1 MKRIIML
8 IAVMITFF
16 MTKGET
22 YSYRFS
28 STPLPKAIQQIL
40 SDHPGLDINFI
51 YNELENYSTNSTVN
65 TENAYD
71 ALRHT
76 IGLNPVTVVKVKN
89 TYYVEALQHGRYIY
103 KGNVIGS
110 DNEPVIA
117 ATVMLLTP
125 KDSTVITYGI
135 TDQSGNFSIPCD
147 QPGVIGKL
155 SCIGY
160 KTTYERF
167 NTFAVGSI
175 IMEEQAVS
183 LGTVTVEADNAQ
195 LFADKSIYR
204 PSEAQKKA
212 SMSGSD
218 LLNHMAIPQLG
229 IISGNSIVTNGGK
242 PVAVFIDYLPATEK
256 DLQAMRVSDV
266 KRVEYLEYPSDP
278 RLQGSAYVINFIMQ
292 QYEYGGYAK
301 LYGTGSFLNGHTEQG
316 IANIR
321 MQYKRMTYDL
331 MGSAYDHGT
340 NHSGEEMKETF
351 RIPQEDGSINRFVRR
366 SETTESKQKRENYYL
381 IFRATYNSDKVQASS
396 LINTNLDRQPNTVQ
410 NGIVRYFPEIA
421 PNSEFNSTS
430 SKFSKFISYDG
441 YYFFSLPKSNSLTFT
456 PKYSLSHTEQ
466 NSSYLE
472 QGYSSIRNSATDNT
486 NKLSADLKL
495 KHDLGRFGSLL
506 AYVKGSYQ
514 YNRTL
519 YSGTANALD
528 RAKATRLGLGVNYE
542 FSFNKVRSH
551 IGFGW
556 DWDKLQFVQNT
567 DGRNAPSFDMSV
579 HYVPNRKHSIS
590 AIFQMESWLPSPN
603 FKSVQIITA
612 SPFLKYTGNP
622 NLTTAKSYDFDFNY
636 TWVPNNNYSLSA
648 YGWGWIVKDR
658 YAYDYEPDGQG
669 VIRTIKQPMGSYAQG
684 MYGIKGT
691 ARLLDRS
698 IVLTGNLSQLF
709 NHNGRPYNV
718 NHFHLYYTLQMFYY
732 LKNWNFGLTY
742 VSTVGT
748 WDGMMNGIWQRD
760 KDNYYLNVGWSN
772 SNWKLSAMIRNIAR
786 WNWKSSQRIMN
797 SEFYS
802 TDETLINGNYH
813 ATIKFTATYT
823 FGFGKKVKRD
833 NEPQASGSAS
843 SGILKK

>member
-1 MKRIIML
+1 MWRIIT
-8 IAVMITFF
+8 IFAAVMTFL
-16 MTKGET
+16 MSDAET
-22 YSYRFS
+22 FSYRFN
-28 STPLPKAIQQIL
+28 STPLTKAIREIME
-40 SDHPGLDINFI
+40 DHPELDINFI
-51 YNELENYSTNSTVN
+51 YNELENYRTSEIVN
-65 TENAYD
+65 ADNAYN
-71 ALRHT
+71 ALRQT
-76 IGLNPVTVVKVKN
+76 IGLNPVTVTKARN

-103 KGNVIGS
+103 TGKIIGS
-110 DNEPVIA
+110 DNEPVVA
-117 ATVMLLTP
+117 ATIMLLTP
-125 KDSTVITYGI
+125 KDSTVLTYGI
-135 TDQSGNFSIPCD
+135 SDTEGQFSIPCD
-147 QPGVIGKL
+147 RKGVLGKL
-155 SCIGY
+155 TCLGY
-160 KTTYERF
+160 KPKIELF
-167 NTFAVGSI
+167 NKFSLGTI
-175 IMEEQAVS
+175 LMEEQAIS

-195 LFADKSIYR
+195 LYSDKSIYR
-204 PSEAQKKA
+204 PSETQKKA
-212 SMSGSD
+212 SISGSD
-218 LLNHMAIPQLG
+218 LLNRMAIPQLG
-229 IISGNSIVTNGGK
+229 VISGNSIVTNGGK

-278 RLQGSAYVINFIMQ
+278 RLQGSAYVVNFIMQ

-301 LYGTGSFLNGHTEQG
+301 FYGTGSLLNGHTEQG
-316 IANIR
+316 IANVR

-331 MGSAYDHGT
+331 MGSAYDNGI

-351 RIPQEDGSINRFVRR
+351 RLPQEDGSLKQFIRK
-366 SETTESKQKRENYYL
+366 SETTGSQQERGNYYL

-396 LINTNLDRQPNTVQ
+396 LINTNLDRQPTTVQ
-410 NGIVRYFPEIA
+410 NGFVSYSPEIA
-421 PNSEFNSTS
+421 PNSEYNSSS

-441 YYFFSLPKSNSLTFT
+441 YYFFNLPKSNSFIFN

-472 QGYSSIRNSATDNT
+472 EGYSSIRNSATDNT
-486 NKLSADLKL
+486 NKLSADIKL
-495 KHDLGRFGSLL
+495 KHDFGKFGSIL
-506 AYVKGSYQ
+506 AYAKGSYQ

-519 YSGTANALD
+519 YSGTADALD
-528 RAKATRLGLGVNYE
+528 RTKATRLGTGVNYE
-542 FSFNKVRSH
+542 FSFNNLRSH

-556 DWDKLQFVQNT
+556 DWDKLRFGQET
-567 DGRNAPSFDMSV
+567 DRRNAPSFDVSL
-579 HYVPNRKHSIS
+579 HYMPDRKHSVS
-590 AIFQMESWLPSPN
+590 VIFQMESWLPSPN
-603 FKSVQIITA
+603 FKSDQIITA

-648 YGWGWIVKDR
+648 YGWGWIINDR

-669 VIRTIKQPMGSYAQG
+669 VIRTIKQPMGAYAQG
-684 MYGIKGT
+684 IYGIKGT

-698 IVLTGNLSQLF
+698 VVLTGNLSQLF

-732 LKNWNFGLTY
+732 LKNWNFGITY
-742 VSTVGT
+742 VSPIGT

-760 KDNYYLNVGWSN
+760 KDNYYLNLGWSD
-772 SNWKLSAMIRNIAR
+772 SNWRFSAMIRNIAR

-802 TDETLINGNYH
+802 TDETLINGSHH
-813 ATIKFTATYT
+813 ATIKFTVTYT

-843 SGILKK
+843 SGILK

>member
-1 MKRIIML
+1 MLRIIT
-8 IAVMITFF
+8 IIAAVMTFL
-16 MTKGET
+16 MTYAET
-22 YSYRFS
+22 FSYRFN
-28 STPLPKAIQQIL
+28 STPLPKAIREIME
-40 SDHPGLDINFI
+40 DHPDLDINFI
-51 YNELENYSTNSTVN
+51 YNELETYKTSATVN
-65 TENAYD
+65 TKDAYE
-71 ALRHT
+71 ALRQT
-76 IGLNPVTVVKVKN
+76 IGLNPVTVTKARN
-89 TYYVEALQHGRYIY
+89 TYYVEALQHGKYIY
-103 KGNVIGS
+103 TGKILGS
-110 DNEPVIA
+110 DNEPVVA
-117 ATVMLLTP
+117 ATIMLLAP
-125 KDSTVITYGI
+125 KDSTVLTYGI
-135 TDQSGNFSIPCD
+135 SDTEGRFTIPCD
-147 QPGVIGKL
+147 LKGVLGKMTCL
-155 SCIGY
+155 GY
-160 KTTYERF
+160 KPKIESF
-167 NTFAVGSI
+167 NKFSLGTI
-175 IMEEQAVS
+175 LMEEQAVS
-183 LGTVTVEADNAQ
+183 LGSVTVEAANAQ
-195 LFADKSIYR
+195 LYSDKSIYR
-204 PSEAQKKA
+204 PSETQKNA

-256 DLQAMRVSDV
+256 DLQTMRVSDV
-266 KRVEYLEYPSDP
+266 RRVEYLEYPSDP
-278 RLQGSAYVINFIMQ
+278 RLQGSAYVVNFIMQ

-316 IANIR
+316 IANVR

-331 MGSAYDHGT
+331 MGSAYDYGT
-340 NHSGEEMKETF
+340 NHSGEDMKEIF
-351 RIPQEDGSINRFVRR
+351 RLPKEDGSINQFVRE
-366 SETTESKQKRENYYL
+366 SETAESKQERRNYYL
-381 IFRATYNSDKVQASS
+381 ILRATYNSDKVQASS

-410 NGIVRYFPEIA
+410 NGIVRYSPEIA
-421 PNSEFNSTS
+421 PNSEYNSTS
-430 SKFSKFISYDG
+430 SNFSKFISYDG
-441 YYFFSLPKSNSLTFT
+441 YYFFSLPKNNSLTFD

-495 KHDLGRFGSLL
+495 KHDFGKYGSLL
-506 AYVKGSYQ
+506 AYTKGSYQ

-519 YSGTANALD
+519 YSGTADALD
-528 RAKATRLGLGVNYE
+528 RAKVIRLGIGVNYE
-542 FSFNKVRSH
+542 FSFYNVRSH

-556 DWDKLQFVQNT
+556 DWDKLQFGQKT

-579 HYVPNRKHSIS
+579 HYTPNRKHSIS

-603 FKSVQIITA
+603 FKSDQIITA

-658 YAYDYEPDGQG
+658 YAYVYEPYGKG

-698 IVLTGNLSQLF
+698 LALTGNLSQLF
-709 NHNGRPYNV
+709 NHNGRPYDV
-718 NHFHLYYTLQMFYY
+718 NHFHIYYTLQMFYY
-732 LKNWNFGLTY
+732 LKNWNFGITY
-742 VSTVGT
+742 QSTVGT

-772 SNWKLSAMIRNIAR
+772 SNWKLSVMIRNITR
-786 WNWKSSQRIMN
+786 WSWKSSQRIMK

-813 ATIKFTATYT
+813 ATIKLTATYT

-843 SGILKK
+843 SGILR

>member
-1 MKRIIML
+1 MWRIIT
-8 IAVMITFF
+8 IFAAVMTFL
-16 MTKGET
+16 MSDAET
-22 YSYRFS
+22 FSYRFN
-28 STPLPKAIQQIL
+28 STPLTKAIREIME
-40 SDHPGLDINFI
+40 DHPELDINFI
-51 YNELENYSTNSTVN
+51 YNELENYRTSEIVN
-65 TENAYD
+65 ADNAYN
-71 ALRHT
+71 ALRQT
-76 IGLNPVTVVKVKN
+76 IGLNPVTVTKARN

-103 KGNVIGS
+103 TGKIIGS
-110 DNEPVIA
+110 DNEPVVA
-117 ATVMLLTP
+117 ATIMLLAP
-125 KDSTVITYGI
+125 KDSTVLTYGI
-135 TDQSGNFSIPCD
+135 SDTEGQFSIPCD
-147 QPGVIGKL
+147 RKGVLGKL
-155 SCIGY
+155 TCLGY
-160 KTTYERF
+160 KPKIESF
-167 NTFAVGSI
+167 NKFSLGAI
-175 IMEEQAVS
+175 LMEEQAIS

-195 LFADKSIYR
+195 LYSDKSIYR
-204 PSEAQKKA
+204 PSETQKKA
-212 SMSGSD
+212 SISGSD
-218 LLNHMAIPQLG
+218 LLNRMAIPQLG
-229 IISGNSIVTNGGK
+229 VISGNSIVTNGGK

-278 RLQGSAYVINFIMQ
+278 RLQGSAYVVNFIMQ

-301 LYGTGSFLNGHTEQG
+301 FYGTGSLLNGHTEQG
-316 IANIR
+316 IANVR

-331 MGSAYDHGT
+331 MGSAYDNGI

-351 RIPQEDGSINRFVRR
+351 RLPQEDGSLKQFIRK
-366 SETTESKQKRENYYL
+366 SETTGSQQERGNYYL

-396 LINTNLDRQPNTVQ
+396 LINTNLDRQPTTVQ
-410 NGIVRYFPEIA
+410 NGFVSYSPEIA
-421 PNSEFNSTS
+421 PNSEYNSSS

-441 YYFFSLPKSNSLTFT
+441 YYFFNLPKSNSFIFN

-472 QGYSSIRNSATDNT
+472 EGYSSIRNSATDNT
-486 NKLSADLKL
+486 NKLSADIKL
-495 KHDLGRFGSLL
+495 KHDFGKFGSLL
-506 AYVKGSYQ
+506 AYAKGSYQ

-519 YSGTANALD
+519 YSGTADALD
-528 RAKATRLGLGVNYE
+528 RTKATRLGTGVNYE
-542 FSFNKVRSH
+542 FSFNNLRSH

-556 DWDKLQFVQNT
+556 DWDKLRFGQET
-567 DGRNAPSFDMSV
+567 DRRNAPSFDVSL
-579 HYVPNRKHSIS
+579 HYMPDRKHSVS
-590 AIFQMESWLPSPN
+590 VIFQMESWLPSPN
-603 FKSVQIITA
+603 FKSDQIITA

-648 YGWGWIVKDR
+648 YGWGWIINDR

-669 VIRTIKQPMGSYAQG
+669 VIRTIKQPMGAYAQG
-684 MYGIKGT
+684 IYGIKGT

-698 IVLTGNLSQLF
+698 VVLTGNLSQLF

-732 LKNWNFGLTY
+732 LKNWNFGITY
-742 VSTVGT
+742 VSPIGT

-760 KDNYYLNVGWSN
+760 KDNYYLNVGWSD
-772 SNWKLSAMIRNIAR
+772 SNWRFSAMIRNIAR

-802 TDETLINGNYH
+802 TDETLINGSYH
-813 ATIKFTATYT
+813 ATIKFTVTYT

-843 SGILKK
+843 SGILK

>member
-1 MKRIIML
+1 MWRIIT
-8 IAVMITFF
+8 IFAAVMTFL
-16 MTKGET
+16 MSDAET
-22 YSYRFS
+22 FSYRFN
-28 STPLPKAIQQIL
+28 STPLTKAIREIME
-40 SDHPGLDINFI
+40 DHPELDINFI
-51 YNELENYSTNSTVN
+51 YNELENYRTSEIVN
-65 TENAYD
+65 ADNAYN
-71 ALRHT
+71 ALRQT
-76 IGLNPVTVVKVKN
+76 IGLNPVTVTKARN

-103 KGNVIGS
+103 TGKIIGS
-110 DNEPVIA
+110 DNEPVVA
-117 ATVMLLTP
+117 ATIMLLTP
-125 KDSTVITYGI
+125 KDSTVLTYGI
-135 TDQSGNFSIPCD
+135 SDTEGQFSIPCD
-147 QPGVIGKL
+147 RKGVLGKL
-155 SCIGY
+155 TCLGY
-160 KTTYERF
+160 KPKIESF
-167 NTFAVGSI
+167 NKFSLGTI
-175 IMEEQAVS
+175 LMEEQAIS

-195 LFADKSIYR
+195 LYSDKSIYR
-204 PSEAQKKA
+204 PSETQKKA

-218 LLNHMAIPQLG
+218 LLNRMAIPQLG
-229 IISGNSIVTNGGK
+229 VISGNSIVTNGGK

-278 RLQGSAYVINFIMQ
+278 RLQGSAYVVNFIMQ

-301 LYGTGSFLNGHTEQG
+301 FYGTGSLLNGHTEQG
-316 IANIR
+316 IANVR

-331 MGSAYDHGT
+331 MGSAYDNGI

-351 RIPQEDGSINRFVRR
+351 RLPQEDGSLKQFIRK
-366 SETTESKQKRENYYL
+366 SETTGSQQERGNYYL

-396 LINTNLDRQPNTVQ
+396 LINTNLDRQPTTVQ
-410 NGIVRYFPEIA
+410 NGFVSYSPEIA
-421 PNSEFNSTS
+421 PNSEYNSSS

-441 YYFFSLPKSNSLTFT
+441 YYFFNLPKSNSFIFN

-466 NSSYLE
+466 KSSYLE
-472 QGYSSIRNSATDNT
+472 EGYSSIRNSATDNT
-486 NKLSADLKL
+486 NKLSADIKL
-495 KHDLGRFGSLL
+495 KHDFGKFGSLL
-506 AYVKGSYQ
+506 AYAKGSYQ

-519 YSGTANALD
+519 YSGTADALD
-528 RAKATRLGLGVNYE
+528 RTKATRLGTGVNYE
-542 FSFNKVRSH
+542 FSFNNLRSH

-556 DWDKLQFVQNT
+556 DWDKLRFGQET
-567 DGRNAPSFDMSV
+567 DRRNAPSFDVSL
-579 HYVPNRKHSIS
+579 HYMPDRKHSVS
-590 AIFQMESWLPSPN
+590 VIFQMESWLPSPN
-603 FKSVQIITA
+603 FKSDQIITA

-648 YGWGWIVKDR
+648 YGWGWIINDR

-669 VIRTIKQPMGSYAQG
+669 VIRTIKQPMGAYAQG
-684 MYGIKGT
+684 IYGIKGT

-698 IVLTGNLSQLF
+698 VVLTGNLSQLF

-732 LKNWNFGLTY
+732 LKNWNFGITY
-742 VSTVGT
+742 VSPIGT

-760 KDNYYLNVGWSN
+760 KDNYYLNVGWSD
-772 SNWKLSAMIRNIAR
+772 SNWRFSAMIRNIAR

-802 TDETLINGNYH
+802 TDETLINGSYH
-813 ATIKFTATYT
+813 ATIKFTVTYT

-843 SGILKK
+843 SGILK

>member
-1 MKRIIML
+1 MWRIITIFAM
-8 IAVMITFF
+8 VMTFL
-16 MTKGET
+16 MSDAET
-22 YSYRFS
+22 FSYRFN
-28 STPLPKAIQQIL
+28 STPLTKAIREIME
-40 SDHPGLDINFI
+40 DHPELDINFI
-51 YNELENYSTNSTVN
+51 YNELENYRTSEIVN
-65 TENAYD
+65 ADNAYD
-71 ALRHT
+71 ALRQT
-76 IGLNPVTVVKVKN
+76 IGLNPVTVTKARN

-103 KGNVIGS
+103 TGKIIGS
-110 DNEPVIA
+110 DNEPVVA
-117 ATVMLLTP
+117 ATIMLLAP
-125 KDSTVITYGI
+125 KDSTVLTYGI
-135 TDQSGNFSIPCD
+135 SDTEGQFSIPCD
-147 QPGVIGKL
+147 RKGVLGKL
-155 SCIGY
+155 TCLGY
-160 KTTYERF
+160 KPKIESF
-167 NTFAVGSI
+167 NKFSLGNI
-175 IMEEQAVS
+175 LMEEQAIS

-195 LFADKSIYR
+195 LYSDKSIYR
-204 PSEAQKKA
+204 PSETQKKA
-212 SMSGSD
+212 SISGSD
-218 LLNHMAIPQLG
+218 LLNRMAIPQLG
-229 IISGNSIVTNGGK
+229 VISGNSIVTNGGK

-278 RLQGSAYVINFIMQ
+278 RLQGSAYVVNFIMQ

-301 LYGTGSFLNGHTEQG
+301 FYGTSSLLNGHTEQG
-316 IANIR
+316 IANVR

-331 MGSAYDHGT
+331 MGSAYDNGI

-351 RIPQEDGSINRFVRR
+351 RLPQEDGSLKQFIRK
-366 SETTESKQKRENYYL
+366 SETTGSQQERGNYYL

-396 LINTNLDRQPNTVQ
+396 LINTNLDRQPTTVQ
-410 NGIVRYFPEIA
+410 NGFVSYSPEIA
-421 PNSEFNSTS
+421 PNSEYNLSS

-441 YYFFSLPKSNSLTFT
+441 YYFFNLPKSNSFIFN

-472 QGYSSIRNSATDNT
+472 EGYSSIRNSATDNT
-486 NKLSADLKL
+486 NKLSADIKL
-495 KHDLGRFGSLL
+495 KHDFGKFGSIL
-506 AYVKGSYQ
+506 AYAKGSYQ

-519 YSGTANALD
+519 YSGTADALD
-528 RAKATRLGLGVNYE
+528 RTKATRLGTGVNYE
-542 FSFNKVRSH
+542 FSFNNLRSH

-556 DWDKLQFVQNT
+556 DWDKLRFGQET
-567 DGRNAPSFDMSV
+567 DRRNAPSFDVSL
-579 HYVPNRKHSIS
+579 HYMPDRKHSVS
-590 AIFQMESWLPSPN
+590 VIFQMESWLPSPN
-603 FKSVQIITA
+603 FKSDQIITA

-648 YGWGWIVKDR
+648 YGWGWIINDR

-669 VIRTIKQPMGSYAQG
+669 VIRTIKQPMGAYAQG
-684 MYGIKGT
+684 IYGIKGT

-698 IVLTGNLSQLF
+698 VVLTGNLSQLF

-732 LKNWNFGLTY
+732 LKNWNFGITY
-742 VSTVGT
+742 VSPIGT

-760 KDNYYLNVGWSN
+760 KDNYYLNVGWSD
-772 SNWKLSAMIRNIAR
+772 SNWRFSAMIRNIAR

-802 TDETLINGNYH
+802 TDETLINGSYH
-813 ATIKFTATYT
+813 ATIKFTVTYT

-843 SGILKK
+843 SGILK

>member
-1 MKRIIML
+1 MWRIIT
-8 IAVMITFF
+8 IFAAVMTFL
-16 MTKGET
+16 MSDAET
-22 YSYRFS
+22 FSYRFN
-28 STPLPKAIQQIL
+28 STPLTKAIREIME
-40 SDHPGLDINFI
+40 DHPELDINFI
-51 YNELENYSTNSTVN
+51 YNELENYRTSEIVN
-65 TENAYD
+65 ADNAYN
-71 ALRHT
+71 ALRQT
-76 IGLNPVTVVKVKN
+76 IGLNPVTVTKARN

-103 KGNVIGS
+103 TGKIIGS
-110 DNEPVIA
+110 DNEPVVA
-117 ATVMLLTP
+117 ATIMLLAP
-125 KDSTVITYGI
+125 KDSTVLTYGI
-135 TDQSGNFSIPCD
+135 SDTEGQFSIPCD
-147 QPGVIGKL
+147 RKGVLGKL
-155 SCIGY
+155 TCLGY
-160 KTTYERF
+160 KPKIESF
-167 NTFAVGSI
+167 NKFSLGTI
-175 IMEEQAVS
+175 LMEEQAIS

-195 LFADKSIYR
+195 LYSDKSIYR
-204 PSEAQKKA
+204 PSETQKKA

-218 LLNHMAIPQLG
+218 LLNRMAIPQLG
-229 IISGNSIVTNGGK
+229 VISGNSIVTNGGK

-278 RLQGSAYVINFIMQ
+278 RLQGSAYVVNFIMQ

-301 LYGTGSFLNGHTEQG
+301 FYGTGSLLNGHTEQG

-331 MGSAYDHGT
+331 MGSAYDNGI

-351 RIPQEDGSINRFVRR
+351 RLPQEDGSLKQFIRK
-366 SETTESKQKRENYYL
+366 SETTGSHQERGNYYL

-396 LINTNLDRQPNTVQ
+396 LINTNLDRQPTTVQ
-410 NGIVRYFPEIA
+410 NGFVSYSPEIA
-421 PNSEFNSTS
+421 PNSEYNSSS

-441 YYFFSLPKSNSLTFT
+441 YYFFNLPKSNSFIFN

-472 QGYSSIRNSATDNT
+472 EGYSSIRNSATDNT
-486 NKLSADLKL
+486 NKLSADIKL
-495 KHDLGRFGSLL
+495 KHDFGKFGSIL
-506 AYVKGSYQ
+506 AYAKGSYQ

-519 YSGTANALD
+519 YSGTADALD
-528 RAKATRLGLGVNYE
+528 RTKATRLGTGVNYE
-542 FSFNKVRSH
+542 FSFNNLRSH

-556 DWDKLQFVQNT
+556 DWDKLRFGQET
-567 DGRNAPSFDMSV
+567 DRRNAPSFDVSL
-579 HYVPNRKHSIS
+579 HYMPDRKHSVS
-590 AIFQMESWLPSPN
+590 VIFQMESWLPSPN
-603 FKSVQIITA
+603 FKSDQIITA

-648 YGWGWIVKDR
+648 YGWGWIINDR

-669 VIRTIKQPMGSYAQG
+669 VIRTIKQPMGAYAQG
-684 MYGIKGT
+684 IYGIKGT

-698 IVLTGNLSQLF
+698 VVLTGNLSQLF

-732 LKNWNFGLTY
+732 LKNWNFGITY
-742 VSTVGT
+742 VSPIGT

-760 KDNYYLNVGWSN
+760 KDNYYLNVGWSD
-772 SNWKLSAMIRNIAR
+772 SNWRFSAMIRNIAR

-802 TDETLINGNYH
+802 TDETLINGSYH
-813 ATIKFTATYT
+813 ATIKFTVTYT

-843 SGILKK
+843 SGILK

>member
-1 MKRIIML
+1 MWRIIT
-8 IAVMITFF
+8 IFAAVMTFL
-16 MTKGET
+16 MSDAET
-22 YSYRFS
+22 FSYRFN
-28 STPLPKAIQQIL
+28 STPLTKAIREIME
-40 SDHPGLDINFI
+40 DHPELDINFI
-51 YNELENYSTNSTVN
+51 YNELENYRTSEIVN
-65 TENAYD
+65 ADNVYD
-71 ALRHT
+71 ALRKT
-76 IGLNPVTVVKVKN
+76 IGLNPVTVTKARN

-103 KGNVIGS
+103 TGKIIGS
-110 DNEPVIA
+110 DNEPVVA
-117 ATVMLLTP
+117 ATIMLLAP
-125 KDSTVITYGI
+125 KDSTVLTYGI
-135 TDQSGNFSIPCD
+135 SDTEGQFSIPCD
-147 QPGVIGKL
+147 RKGVLGKL
-155 SCIGY
+155 TCLGY
-160 KTTYERF
+160 KPKIESF
-167 NTFAVGSI
+167 NKFSLGTI
-175 IMEEQAVS
+175 LMEEQAIS
-183 LGTVTVEADNAQ
+183 LGSVTVEADNAQ
-195 LFADKSIYR
+195 LYSDKSIYR
-204 PSEAQKKA
+204 PSETQKKA

-218 LLNHMAIPQLG
+218 LLNRMAIPQLG
-229 IISGNSIVTNGGK
+229 VISGNSIVTNGGK

-278 RLQGSAYVINFIMQ
+278 RLQGSAYVVNFIMQ

-301 LYGTGSFLNGHTEQG
+301 FYGTGSLLNGHTEQG
-316 IANIR
+316 IANVR

-331 MGSAYDHGT
+331 MGSAYDNGI

-351 RIPQEDGSINRFVRR
+351 RLPQEDGSLKQFIRK
-366 SETTESKQKRENYYL
+366 SETTGSQQERGNYYL

-410 NGIVRYFPEIA
+410 NGFVSYSPEIA
-421 PNSEFNSTS
+421 PNSEYNSSS

-441 YYFFSLPKSNSLTFT
+441 YYFFNLPKNNSFIFN

-472 QGYSSIRNSATDNT
+472 EGYSSIRNSATDNT
-486 NKLSADLKL
+486 NKLSADIKL
-495 KHDLGRFGSLL
+495 KHDFGKFGSLL
-506 AYVKGSYQ
+506 AYAKGSYQ

-519 YSGTANALD
+519 YSGTADALD
-528 RAKATRLGLGVNYE
+528 RTKATRLGTGVNYE
-542 FSFNKVRSH
+542 FSFNNLRSH

-556 DWDKLQFVQNT
+556 DWDKLRFGQET
-567 DGRNAPSFDMSV
+567 DRRNAPSFDVSL
-579 HYVPNRKHSIS
+579 HYMPDRKHSVS
-590 AIFQMESWLPSPN
+590 VIFQMESWLPSPN
-603 FKSVQIITA
+603 FKSDQIITA

-648 YGWGWIVKDR
+648 YGWGWIINDR

-669 VIRTIKQPMGSYAQG
+669 VIRTIKQPMGAYAQG
-684 MYGIKGT
+684 IYGIKGT

-698 IVLTGNLSQLF
+698 VVLTGNLSQLF

-732 LKNWNFGLTY
+732 LKNWNFGITY
-742 VSTVGT
+742 VSPIGT

-760 KDNYYLNVGWSN
+760 KDNYYLNVGWSD
-772 SNWKLSAMIRNIAR
+772 SNWRFSAMIRNIAR

-802 TDETLINGNYH
+802 TDETLINGSYH
-813 ATIKFTATYT
+813 ATIKFTVTYT

-843 SGILKK
+843 SGILK